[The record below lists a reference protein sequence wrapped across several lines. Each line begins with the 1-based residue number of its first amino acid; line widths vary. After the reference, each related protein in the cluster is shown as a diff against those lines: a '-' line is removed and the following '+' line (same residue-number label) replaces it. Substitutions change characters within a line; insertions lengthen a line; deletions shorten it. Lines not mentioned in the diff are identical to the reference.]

1 MRIRI
6 NSTQCIWVL
15 AVVLCVGATG
25 GTVLSA
31 ASPAPQD
38 QTHDQAH
45 DQDYSK
51 NKNYQVGM
59 HDGKDDKAHNRD
71 HSRNRKFKH
80 DDDQKAYETGYQLG
94 RQGDQP
100 DHR

>member
-1 MRIRI
+1 M
-6 NSTQCIWVL
+6 NSRQCIWVL
-15 AVVLCVGATG
+15 VVVLGIATSG
-25 GTVLSA
+25 GTVRAA

-51 NKNYQVGM
+51 NKNYQLGM
-59 HDGKDDKAHNRD
+59 NDGKDDKAHKKD
-71 HSRNRKFKH
+71 HSRNRKFKK
-80 DDDQKAYETGYQLG
+80 DDDQKAYEAGYQLSH
-94 RQGDQP
+94 QGDQP